1 MKNLTAIQKERVEQY
16 KSTLNKSSKFYNEDL
31 QNFINNI
38 SKESAEQ
45 SKKSISRV
53 GSYSTKQF
61 KAKVEREIEKMDN
74 SGMFNVKKMHALN
87 SLD

>member
-1 MKNLTAIQKERVEQY
+1 MKNLTAIQKERVEQF
-16 KSTLNKSSKFYNEDL
+16 KKTLNKNSKFYNEDL
-31 QNFINNI
+31 QNFIDNI
-38 SKESAEQ
+38 SKESAKQ
-45 SKKSISRV
+45 SKISLSRV

-61 KAKVEREIEKMDN
+61 QSKVNKEIEKMDK